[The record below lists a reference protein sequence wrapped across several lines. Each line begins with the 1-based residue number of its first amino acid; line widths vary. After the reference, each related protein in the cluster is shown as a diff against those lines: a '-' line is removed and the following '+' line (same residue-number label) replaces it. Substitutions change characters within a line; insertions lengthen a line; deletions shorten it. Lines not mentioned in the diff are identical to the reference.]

1 MATPKPQRTPEQ
13 IEDIILRKIFLVT
26 LSDSMDTDSRI
37 VYLELTAAEILS
49 EGKDLKL
56 SRDLMERVL
65 IDRLSGSF
73 QSAEPAFQY
82 LINSYRRAYEE
93 GKKIGN
99 MKDKNLRSDMESVV
113 RQGKKLLVSYCRIH
127 LANPDC
133 FGANDVPNK
142 NKLSVSPLLPFIFSE
157 VGGGL
162 DGFGTS
168 SSSGGVQ
175 CPPGFLKEFFEEADF
190 DSLDPILRGLYEN
203 LRGSILNVSALG
215 NFQQPLR
222 ALLYLLS
229 FPVGA
234 RSLVNHP
241 WWIPKGVYLNGR
253 VIEMTS
259 ILGPFFHV
267 SALPDHTI
275 FKSQPD
281 VGQQCFSEAST
292 RRPAD
297 LLSSFTTIKTVM
309 KSLYKDLG
317 DVLLALLK
325 NTETR
330 ENVLEYLAEVINKN
344 SSRAHIQVEPLSC
357 ASSGMFVNLGAV
369 MLRLCDPFLDGSLT
383 KRDKIDP
390 KYVFYSN
397 RLDLRSLTALHASSE
412 EISQWINKDNPG
424 SIDGSR
430 QHSDGENHLLQS
442 QEATS
447 SSSIA
452 SEPSLLNVNPAS
464 SGGGGK
470 SKYTFICECFFM
482 TARVLNLGLLKSF
495 SDFKHLVQDISRAED
510 ALATLKAMLGQ
521 TPSSQLELDISRLE
535 KEIETYSQEKLCYE
549 AQILRDV
556 DLIQHAL
563 SFYRLMVVW
572 LVGLVGGFKMPLPLT
587 CPMEFACMPEHFVED
602 AMELL
607 IFASRIPKALDGVV
621 LVCCILYFGTLCP
634 LYFNLALFALCF
646 LSKPISHVKD
656 FFCGLSVWQDDFMNI
671 IIMFMGSPNF
681 IRNPYLRAKMVEV
694 LNCWMPR
701 RSGSSSATA
710 TLFEGHQMSLE
721 YLVRNLLKLYVD
733 IEFTG
738 SHTQFYD
745 KFNIRHNIAELLEY
759 LWQVPSHR
767 NAWTQIAKEEEKGV
781 YLNFLNF
788 LINDSIYLLDES
800 LNKILELK
808 EIEAEM
814 SNTAE
819 WERRPAQERQERTR
833 LFHSQENIIRI
844 DMKLANED
852 VSMLA
857 FTSEQIV
864 VPFLLPE
871 MVERVASMLNYF
883 LLQLV
888 GPQRKSLTLKD
899 PEKYEF
905 RPKQLLKQIVRIY
918 VHLARG
924 DKENIFPAAIS
935 SDGRS
940 YNEQLFSA
948 AADVLRKI
956 GEDMRVIQE
965 FIGLGAKAKAAA
977 SQAMDTEATLG
988 EIPDEFLDPI
998 QYTLMKDPVILPSSR
1013 ITVDRPV
1020 IQRHLLSDSTDPFN
1034 RSHLTANML
1043 IPDTELKARIEDFIM
1058 SQELKRR
1065 GEGLN
1070 IQSIKDTIQT
1080 TNGEMLI
1087 D

>member
-1 MATPKPQRTPEQ
+1 MATPKPQRTAEEV
-13 IEDIILRKIFLVT
+13 EDIILRKIFLVSLT
-26 LSDSMDTDSRI
+26 DSSESDSRI

-49 EGKDLKL
+49 EDKQLKL
-56 SRDLMERVL
+56 SRDVMERVL
-65 IDRLSGSF
+65 IDRLSGNF
-73 QSAEPAFQY
+73 PSAEAPFQY
-82 LINSYRRAYEE
+82 LIGCYRRAYDE
-93 GKKIGN
+93 GKKIAS
-99 MKDKNLRSDMESVV
+99 MKDKNIKSEMESVV
-113 RQGKKLLVSYCRIH
+113 KQAKKLTVSYCRLH
-127 LANPDC
+127 LGNPEV
-133 FGANDVPNK
+133 FPSGNSNK
-142 NKLSVSPLLPFIFSE
+142 PDVSPLLPLIFSE
-157 VGGGL
+157 VGSSV
-162 DGFGTS
+162 DGFG
-168 SSSGGVQ
+168 
-175 CPPGFLKEFFEEADF
+175 EFFRDSDF
-190 DSLDPILRGLYEN
+190 DSLDPILKGLYEN
-203 LRGSILNVSALG
+203 LRKSVLNVSALG

-222 ALLYLLS
+222 ALLFLVS
-229 FPVGA
+229 FPIGA
-234 RSLVNHP
+234 KSLVNHA

-253 VIEMTS
+253 VMEMTS

-267 SALPDHTI
+267 SALPDHNI

-309 KSLYKDLG
+309 NNLYDGLSE
-317 DVLLALLK
+317 VLLSLLK

-330 ENVLEYLAEVINKN
+330 HHVLEYLAEVINKN
-344 SSRAHIQVEPLSC
+344 SSRAHIQVDPLSS
-357 ASSGMFVNLGAV
+357 ASSGMFVNLSAV
-369 MLRLCDPFLDGSLT
+369 MLRLCEPFLDANLT

-390 KYVFYSN
+390 KYVFYSD
-397 RLDLRSLTALHASSE
+397 RLELRGLTALHASSE
-412 EISQWINKDNPG
+412 EVAECINKDGVGKSN
-424 SIDGSR
+424 SSKQNSHD
-430 QHSDGENHLLQS
+430 ENRFLQS

-447 SSSIA
+447 SGSNVSG
-452 SEPSLLNVNPAS
+452 SL
-464 SGGGGK
+464 SGEK

-482 TARVLNLGLLKSF
+482 TARVLNLGLLKAF
-495 SDFKHLVQDISRAED
+495 SDFKHLVQDISRCED
-510 ALATLKAMLGQ
+510 TLATLKAMQGQ
-521 TPSSQLELDISRLE
+521 TPSPQMEMDISRLE
-535 KEIETYSQEKLCYE
+535 KEIELYSQEKLCYE
-549 AQILRDV
+549 AQILRDGT
-556 DLIQHAL
+556 LIQRAL
-563 SFYRLMVVW
+563 SFYRLMLVW
-572 LVGLVGGFKMPLPLT
+572 LVGMVGGFKMPLPST
-587 CPMEFACMPEHFVED
+587 CPTEFACMPEHFVED
-602 AMELL
+602 ALELI
-607 IFASRIPKALDGVV
+607 IFASRIPKALDGV
-621 LVCCILYFGTLCP
+621 LL
-634 LYFNLALFALCF
+634 
-646 LSKPISHVKD
+646 
-656 FFCGLSVWQDDFMNI
+656 DDFMNF
-671 IIMFMGSPNF
+671 IIMFMASPDY

-701 RSGSSSATA
+701 RSGASVTSS
-710 TLFEGHQMSLE
+710 LFEGHQLSLE

-767 NAWTQIAKEEEKGV
+767 NAWRQIAKEEEKGV

-808 EIEAEM
+808 ELEAEM

-857 FTSEQIV
+857 FTSEQITA
-864 VPFLLPE
+864 PFLLPE

-888 GPQRKSLTLKD
+888 GPQRKSLSLKD

-905 RPKQLLKQIVRIY
+905 RPKQLLKQIVYIY
-918 VHLARG
+918 VHLAKG
-924 DKENIFPAAIS
+924 DAENIFPAAIS
-935 SDGRS
+935 KDGRS
-940 YNEQLFSA
+940 YNEQLFNA
-948 AADVLRKI
+948 AADVLRRI
-956 GEDMRVIQE
+956 GEDGRVIQE
-965 FIGLGAKAKAAA
+965 FIELGAKAKVAA
-977 SQAMDTEATLG
+977 SEAMDAEATLG

-1020 IQRHLLSDSTDPFN
+1020 IQRHLLSDNSDPFN
-1034 RSHLTANML
+1034 RSHLTADML
-1043 IPDTELKARIEDFIM
+1043 IPDTELKARIEEFVR
-1058 SQELKRR
+1058 SQELKKR
-1065 GEGLN
+1065 GEDLN
-1070 IQSIKDTIQT
+1070 MQSVKATIQT
-1080 TNGEMLI
+1080 TTGEMLI